1 MERLKSILQ
10 KIPTINLARGGLVV
24 PPRIAGWQLTKIRER
39 IIVRDGAA
47 CTKCGFMPANLS
59 YLEVD
64 HIVPLFKGG
73 AESDENRACLC
84 RRCHKEKSDLE
95 EKERAGGGL

>member
-1 MERLKSILQ
+1 MERLNSIKN
-10 KIPTINLARGGLVV
+10 KINTIELRRSSPVA

-39 IIVRDGAA
+39 IIARDGAA
-47 CTKCGFMPANLS
+47 CTKCGFMPSNLS

-84 RRCHKEKSDLE
+84 RRCHKKKSDLE
-95 EKERAGGGL
+95 EKERAGG

>member
-10 KIPTINLARGGLVV
+10 KIPTISLTRGGPVA
-24 PPRIAGWQLTKIRER
+24 PPRIVGWQLTKIRER

-64 HIVPLFKGG
+64 HVVPLFRGG

-84 RRCHKEKSDLE
+84 RRCHRAKSLLE
-95 EKERAGGGL
+95 EKERAGG